1 METKTKTKWTDIYV
15 FCLLAIITA
24 YLVFLIEELVRSLIT
39 KTLSPFSQNLVV
51 SFVTILACMLA
62 YYLLMMLENRGK
74 IVLGNWLK
82 VFIYTYFLLSLIVYN
97 SFNLFTIKWIIIA
110 VCNLTGILISIVGV
124 SVYYNYLKNQNSQ
137 VRAKAIM
144 VVLFA
149 ICFTIAAGLI
159 LELGHYLVT
168 LITKQTPLTF
178 VGAIINLAYMLV
190 GAVAINICFLI
201 SLHKG
206 KKFINN
212 CLIYVEN

>member
-39 KTLSPFSQNLVV
+39 KTLSPFSQNLVA

-62 YYLLMMLENRGK
+62 YYLLMMLENKGK

-110 VCNLTGILISIVGV
+110 VCNLTGILLSIVGV

-149 ICFTIAAGLI
+149 ICFTIATGLI

-201 SLHKG
+201 SLYKG